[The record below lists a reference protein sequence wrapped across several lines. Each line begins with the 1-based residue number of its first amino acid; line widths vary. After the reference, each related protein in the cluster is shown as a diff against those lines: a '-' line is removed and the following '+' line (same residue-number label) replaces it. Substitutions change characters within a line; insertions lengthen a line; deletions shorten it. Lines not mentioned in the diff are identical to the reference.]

1 MKGVGYPK
9 MKEIFINTFSQNN
22 KRQLRIIHLQHSEY
36 YESSFSYLLTFERC
50 EGGRS

>member
-1 MKGVGYPK
+1 MKGVGYPRIK
-9 MKEIFINTFSQNN
+9 VIFINTFSQSN
-22 KRQLRIIHLQHSEY
+22 KSKTNLQHSEY